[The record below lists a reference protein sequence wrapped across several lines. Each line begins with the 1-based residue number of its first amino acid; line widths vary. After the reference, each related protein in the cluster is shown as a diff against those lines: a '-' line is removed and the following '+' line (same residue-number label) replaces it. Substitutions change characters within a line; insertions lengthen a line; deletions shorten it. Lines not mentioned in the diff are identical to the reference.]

1 MSHQTLVEV
10 ARDTFRI
17 ETGLYRPGLAA
28 CYLLRSGERLA
39 FVDTGTA
46 HTVPSLLATV
56 AGLGLTPEARGLRDP
71 HPCPSGSC
79 GRGRPAHGRLPERL
93 ADRPPRAAPH
103 LIDPARLTAGATAV
117 YGEEAFAR
125 DFGTLEPVAEARVT
139 LAEDGET
146 IDLAGRTLTF
156 IDTPGHAN
164 HHFCVQDSSTGGCFT
179 GDTFGIA
186 YQELVTDRGPWIF
199 APTTPV
205 AFDPDAWESSLD
217 RLMATQPSAMFL
229 THYGRV
235 DRPETLVEPLR
246 RSIRYQSAIA
256 LAEEGQPDPARADR
270 LRAAIG
276 THLRAGARAHGVT
289 LDETRLGELL
299 AVDTELNAQGLEVWL
314 KRRER
319 RAAAG

>member
-56 AGLGLTPEARGLRDP
+56 AGLDLTPGHVDYVIPTHAHLDHAGGAGQLMAACPNARLV
-71 HPCPSGSC
+71 
-79 GRGRPAHGRLPERL
+79 AH
-93 ADRPPRAAPH
+93 PRAAPH

-164 HHFCVQDSSTGGCFT
+164 HHFCVQDSGTGGCFT

-217 RLMATQPSAMFL
+217 RLMATRPSAMFL

-246 RSIRYQSAIA
+246 RSIRDQAAIA
-256 LAEEGQPDPARADR
+256 LAEEGRPDPARTDR

-276 THLRAGARAHGVT
+276 AHLRAGARAHGVA
-289 LDETRLGELL
+289 LDEARLGELL

-314 KRRER
+314 RRREK
-319 RAAAG
+319 RAAGG